1 MGGGLKNTSAHKYVE
16 GIETT
21 DTGIVIRSGE
31 PVSSGGYF
39 AKSAVNGIVSRDSVY
54 VDEKKV
60 YMSIDNSEPGYTD
73 VSALLDDMYEDA
85 SGVAAMKK
93 IKKRKIIL
101 IHIRMYIGEII

>member
-1 MGGGLKNTSAHKYVE
+1 MDLKILQLIKYVE

-21 DTGIVIRSGE
+21 DTGIVIRRGE

-85 SGVAAMKK
+85 SGVAASEENQ
-93 IKKRKIIL
+93 KRKIIL